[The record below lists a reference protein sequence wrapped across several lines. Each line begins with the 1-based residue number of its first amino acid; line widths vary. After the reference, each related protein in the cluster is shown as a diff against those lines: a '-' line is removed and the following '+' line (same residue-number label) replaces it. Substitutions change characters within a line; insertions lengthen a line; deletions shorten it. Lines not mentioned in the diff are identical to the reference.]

1 MNYIATAEQGIVW
14 GLDGE
19 GNVWVLD
26 IGEISIE
33 VEIRNE
39 DNGWILVDDGRFV

>member
-1 MNYIATAEQGIVW
+1 MAYVATAEQGIVW
-14 GLDGE
+14 ALDGD

-33 VEIRNE
+33 EEIHNE
-39 DNGWILVDDGRFV
+39 DLGWDVVESEDLV